1 MGQGSPEPGRL
12 VIWDLDETFWEGTLS
27 EGGITFCPEHR
38 YIVIALA
45 ERGIISTICS
55 KNDLE
60 AVRDLLNEHEVWD
73 YFVFPSVKRGAER
86 APAAGTDRGD
96 SAPPR
101 NRPAGRRQPDEP
113 Q

>member
-1 MGQGSPEPGRL
+1 MGQGSPEPVRL
-12 VIWDLDETFWEGTLS
+12 VIWDLDETFWKGTLS

-38 YIVIALA
+38 DIVIALA

-73 YFVFPSVKRGAER
+73 
-86 APAAGTDRGD
+86 
-96 SAPPR
+96 
-101 NRPAGRRQPDEP
+101 
-113 Q
+113 